1 MMMMMMIKND
11 NKNVDDDEYKSK
23 AQEKIS
29 FWQSNHNN
37 ITKN

>member
-1 MMMMMMIKND
+1 MMMIKND

-29 FWQSNHNN
+29 FW
-37 ITKN
+37 